1 MPPPASSGDHPTEIH
16 DVQRAE
22 LVGGSE
28 VGANTGEVNRRNR
41 EFLSPTL
48 RLEIGHRET
57 GRLRLEIDEGFDHN
71 QPGDMVRRDVVT
83 APGDAPD
90 SEYEEPGP

>member
-1 MPPPASSGDHPTEIH
+1 M
-16 DVQRAE
+16 
-22 LVGGSE
+22 
-28 VGANTGEVNRRNR
+28 
-41 EFLSPTL
+41 SPTL

-71 QPGDMVRRDVVT
+71 QPGDMVRPDAGT